1 MTKSIVF
8 RLLGQ
13 KEKPTNY
20 FDDHERPSFLDPSP
34 APLMAVSDAFFF
46 FFSKTGQSSA
56 DHQLKY
62 TVVL

>member
-46 FFSKTGQSSA
+46 FF
-56 DHQLKY
+56 LKQASR
-62 TVVL
+62 LLIIN